1 MKLSNYSKK
10 KDSETININNA
21 TPVWIKKNKN
31 VTFWFFPT
39 KEAKE
44 TASLILTKETE
55 EVFVHWEWFAT
66 SAIKIDSFA
75 KLFLQ
80 NTLL

>member
-31 VTFWFFPT
+31 VTFVTFWFFPT

-44 TASLILTKETE
+44 AASLILTKETE
-55 EVFVHWEWFAT
+55 EVFVH
-66 SAIKIDSFA
+66 
-75 KLFLQ
+75 
-80 NTLL
+80 